1 MKNITALLATLFVV
15 ISYGQNIIPEQAK
28 NYAGKK
34 VTVCGLVTDVFV
46 VSKGQAP
53 TFLHF
58 GGKYPH
64 NAFSVVVYKDDA
76 PKFTYPLGSL
86 AHKNLC
92 VTGYIKMY
100 KGKPEMTVNSPTQI
114 VVGTAPKIK

>member
-1 MKNITALLATLFVV
+1 MKNITAILATLFVV
-15 ISYGQNIIPEQAK
+15 MGHAQTIKPEKAK
-28 NYAGKK
+28 DYAGKK
-34 VTVCGLVTDVFV
+34 VTICGLVADIFAST
-46 VSKGQAP
+46 KGQAP

-58 GGKYPH
+58 GGKYP
-64 NAFSVVVYKDDA
+64 NNSFSVVVYKSDA

-86 AHKNLC
+86 GHRNIC

-114 VVGTAPKIK
+114 VVNNAPKK